1 MNRRLAVALA
11 AASVAATTS
20 SAPAIDFGLG
30 LFKKKK
36 PPEAQAAPA
45 KADPS
50 TRIKQLVATVQSD
63 PDTDRRKAAV
73 GELQGYDPRT
83 SPEVL
88 SALVGSLQ
96 KDPSPDIRAK
106 AAETLGGFRTVY
118 TSAAAALES
127 AESSDPDRGVRAA
140 AKSALWQYGLNG
152 YKTSAGNASNQTA
165 EPPLAKPVSRPTA
178 PPSVSA
184 KVPVNGTDTAF
195 RPITQ
200 GPAGK
205 VTPYQQSAEPPLAKT
220 GTPVSPPTSPVTAA
234 PPPGVPQRMPTRIDT
249 PVNPPKLD
257 VPAPS
262 LPDEKKTVTPPKSAE
277 PPAANFPL
285 PLPNVPTVPLQ
296 MPTTPPTVAPP
307 GK

>member
-1 MNRRLAVALA
+1 MNRRLAAALA

-20 SAPAIDFGLG
+20 PAPAIDLGLG

-36 PPEAQAAPA
+36 PPEAQPAPS

-50 TRIKQLVATVQSD
+50 SRVKQLIATVQSD
-63 PDTDRRKAAV
+63 PDVDRRKAAV
-73 GELQGYDPRT
+73 GELAGHDPRT
-83 SPEVL
+83 SPEVVT
-88 SALVGSLQ
+88 ALVYSLQ

-106 AAETLGGFRTVY
+106 AAETLGGYRTVY
-118 TSAAAALES
+118 TTAATALES
-127 AESSDPDRGVRAA
+127 AEAGDPDKAVRAA

-152 YKTSAGNASNQTA
+152 YKVSAGNASTQTA
-165 EPPLAKPVSRPTA
+165 EPPLAKLASRPSSP

-184 KVPVNGTDTAF
+184 KTPVNGTDATF

-205 VTPYQQSAEPPLAKT
+205 ATPFQQSAEPPLAKS
-220 GTPVSPPTSPVTAA
+220 GTPVSQPTPPVTVA
-234 PPPGVPQRMPTRIDT
+234 PPPGVPQRMPTKIDT

-257 VPAPS
+257 VPAAS
-262 LPDEKKTVTPPKSAE
+262 LPDEKKTVAPPTSAE
-277 PPAANFPL
+277 PEKKFPL
-285 PLPNVPTVPLQ
+285 PLPSLPSVPQQ
-296 MPTTPPTVAPP
+296 MPTVAPP